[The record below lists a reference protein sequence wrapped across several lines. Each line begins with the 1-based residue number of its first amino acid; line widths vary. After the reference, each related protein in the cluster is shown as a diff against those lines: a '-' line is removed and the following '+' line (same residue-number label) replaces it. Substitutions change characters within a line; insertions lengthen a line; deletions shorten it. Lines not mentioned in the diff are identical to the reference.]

1 MNDLLLVIILMVSGY
16 YTRNEHSKNHTLHP
30 SISQIWINRSCVVVV
45 ADGKTDD
52 DEQDSLPSSAGSEKS
67 SGSSW
72 ASRHVAG
79 THPWASSVLTNH
91 QPEKSERRMSDDD
104 RRFIYQHLTMT
115 VPPLSSLGSLFS
127 INHYIIQVMKELLNI
142 NSTLVLQ
149 RYCTNQ
155 ESQLFMSCARQCQ
168 NVWDDQSKKSRRVL
182 AFS

>member
-1 MNDLLLVIILMVSGY
+1 MESCISKLWSVANRNLKQRNIVKVPQKEFKLLTAPEWLLVIILMVSGY

-30 SISQIWINRSCVVVV
+30 SRSQIWINRSFVVVV

-115 VPPLSSLGSLFS
+115 VPPLSSLGSGPLF
-127 INHYIIQVMKELLNI
+127 IFN
-142 NSTLVLQ
+142 
-149 RYCTNQ
+149 
-155 ESQLFMSCARQCQ
+155 
-168 NVWDDQSKKSRRVL
+168 
-182 AFS
+182 